1 MVNHC
6 VIVRRLCVFG
16 LVVAVFLP
24 FPPLVLRDC
33 VRVVRRGFT
42 QRHTAVLMLKR
53 AKKMKSKKQQK
64 KKKGESLDCIY
75 VCCAQPIG

>member
-24 FPPLVLRDC
+24 FPLSCFARLRPC
-33 VRVVRRGFT
+33 CPQGFHSET
-42 QRHTAVLMLKR
+42 H
-53 AKKMKSKKQQK
+53 S
-64 KKKGESLDCIY
+64 
-75 VCCAQPIG
+75 CADAQEGQEDEVEEAAEEEER